1 MPPATS
7 TSSSPGAER
16 LRDIPLADLHPHP
29 ANANVMDDAVR
40 ATLRRNL
47 DRERI
52 CPPLIV
58 RPLPDLPDGYQVLDG
73 HQRLAVLRE
82 LGWPTAPCFC
92 WPCDDASALILLATL
107 NRLHG
112 EDVPAQRASLL
123 QELTDHFPLEE
134 LATLLPEAADAITQT
149 LTLIDLDPEALLA
162 ELVTA
167 AAVAQRQAPRV
178 VSFAVTADEAQLPH
192 QPLDGAA
199 GDRDPLALQLAPH
212 LPRAV
217 DPEVLA
223 VGVAQLH
230 LQGLVAHP
238 PGGGPASSGGVVRR
252 RGNLQLPADRLDP
265 EALAMPPDE
274 AAHFGSRGS
283 SSRAKKAEAALRISL
298 ARRSSRFSRSSSRS
312 RSRSSVASPGRAPL
326 STSARRTHVRNVSAV
341 IPNFEAIDVIVAH
354 CDGCSRSCSN
364 TMRTAR
370 SRISAGY
377 LPRRVVAPSSQRLE
391 PPTFPGRF
399 TS

>member
-58 RPLPDLPDGYQVLDG
+58 RPLPDLPGGYQVLDG

-134 LATLLPEAADAITQT
+134 LATLLPEDADAITQT
-149 LTLIDLDPEALLA
+149 LALIDLDPEALLA

-178 VSFAVTADEAQLPH
+178 VSFAVTAADEGAIEAAVATAIA
-192 QPLDGAA
+192 PL
-199 GDRDPLALQLAPH
+199 
-212 LPRAV
+212 
-217 DPEVLA
+217 
-223 VGVAQLH
+223 VG
-230 LQGLVAHP
+230 P
-238 PGGGPASSGGVVRR
+238 NR
-252 RGNLQLPADRLDP
+252 RGR
-265 EALAMPPDE
+265 ALA
-274 AAHFGSRGS
+274 AICRVWQGSRD
-283 SSRAKKAEAALRISL
+283 A
-298 ARRSSRFSRSSSRS
+298 
-312 RSRSSVASPGRAPL
+312 
-326 STSARRTHVRNVSAV
+326 
-341 IPNFEAIDVIVAH
+341 
-354 CDGCSRSCSN
+354 
-364 TMRTAR
+364 
-370 SRISAGY
+370 
-377 LPRRVVAPSSQRLE
+377 
-391 PPTFPGRF
+391 
-399 TS
+399 

>member
-29 ANANVMDDAVR
+29 TNANVMDDAVR

-134 LATLLPEAADAITQT
+134 LATLLPEDADAITQT

-178 VSFAVTADEAQLPH
+178 VSFAVTAADEGAIEAAVTTAIA
-192 QPLDGAA
+192 PL
-199 GDRDPLALQLAPH
+199 
-212 LPRAV
+212 
-217 DPEVLA
+217 
-223 VGVAQLH
+223 VG
-230 LQGLVAHP
+230 P
-238 PGGGPASSGGVVRR
+238 NR
-252 RGNLQLPADRLDP
+252 RGR
-265 EALAMPPDE
+265 ALA
-274 AAHFGSRGS
+274 AICRVWQGSRD
-283 SSRAKKAEAALRISL
+283 A
-298 ARRSSRFSRSSSRS
+298 
-312 RSRSSVASPGRAPL
+312 
-326 STSARRTHVRNVSAV
+326 
-341 IPNFEAIDVIVAH
+341 
-354 CDGCSRSCSN
+354 
-364 TMRTAR
+364 
-370 SRISAGY
+370 
-377 LPRRVVAPSSQRLE
+377 
-391 PPTFPGRF
+391 
-399 TS
+399 